1 MNNSTINLEPV
12 NPIIEK
18 KKSFKYTF
26 ICLAITFIL
35 GFICEQFSGYRQV
48 TIPLGILSILCGFPI
63 PFIFLIDVLKSN
75 EIKDI
80 KDSAYRIIVAA
91 LLYVFSIIC
100 ATILLFN
107 AINNNEPIRGLVVV
121 TSSLLGYSSL
131 ILYIDTQLI

>member
-1 MNNSTINLEPV
+1 MSNNHINVEVV
-12 NPIIEK
+12 NPVIEK

-48 TIPLGILSILCGFPI
+48 SIPLGILSILFGFPI
-63 PFIFLIDVLKSN
+63 PFIFLVNVLKNN
-75 EIKDI
+75 EIKNI
-80 KDSAYRIIVAA
+80 KDFAYRIIIAA
-91 LLYVFSIIC
+91 LLYIFSIIS

-131 ILYIDTQLI
+131 ILYIDTQLK